1 MTTVFVWNR
10 KFHTLNGT
18 CWIELNQQKA
28 TNSFFPCN
36 NLSVIFGWTSS
47 HRQNVHQRANVH
59 LFPVGHSRCYNV
71 THNILRQLQVKLLFS
86 VVVICCC
93 CCISF
98 IGVFFSVASIEKW
111 TKSRFCRANTRNWVL
126 FMRTFNAQSHTSKPR
141 QIAFESARNV
151 WNIRSLS
158 VTFSISMQIDEVFN
172 SKDLGCRFRC
182 CFFFV
187 FFQKNLIAF
196 VLVHNFI
203 WLIYYSVALQTLVDM
218 LMRTLTIVISFIC
231 NAFQVICET

>member
-59 LFPVGHSRCYNV
+59 LFPVGHSRCNNV

-86 VVVICCC
+86 VVVICC

-151 WNIRSLS
+151 WNGS
-158 VTFSISMQIDEVFN
+158 V
-172 SKDLGCRFRC
+172 CRLLFPFRC
-182 CFFFV
+182 KLMRCLTAKTSAVDFVAV
-187 FFQKNLIAF
+187 FFLFSSKKI
-196 VLVHNFI
+196 
-203 WLIYYSVALQTLVDM
+203 
-218 LMRTLTIVISFIC
+218 
-231 NAFQVICET
+231 

>member
-59 LFPVGHSRCYNV
+59 LFPVGHSRCNNV

-98 IGVFFSVASIEKW
+98 IGVFFFGRIHLKVDEEQVLSSKYQELGFIYAHIQCTVTHIKAATNCVWKSTECLKW
-111 TKSRFCRANTRNWVL
+111 LC
-126 FMRTFNAQSHTSKPR
+126 
-141 QIAFESARNV
+141 
-151 WNIRSLS
+151 LS

-172 SKDLGCRFRC
+172 SKDLGCRFRR
-182 CFFFV
+182 CFFCLLS
-187 FFQKNLIAF
+187 KK
-196 VLVHNFI
+196 
-203 WLIYYSVALQTLVDM
+203 
-218 LMRTLTIVISFIC
+218 
-231 NAFQVICET
+231 